1 MYDETY
7 RTHMKTQ
14 TTNTTA
20 PSNKNAYE
28 IRLDVLQMA
37 KDLEM
42 HNVYLRQEEIRLNH
56 EKSTEYLEYP
66 ESVMVNDDLQNKI
79 LSTANRLYSFIERK

>member
-1 MYDETY
+1 
-7 RTHMKTQ
+7 MKTQ

-56 EKSTEYLEYP
+56 EKSTEYLQYP
-66 ESVMVNDDLQNKI
+66 ESVMANDKLFDKI

>member
-1 MYDETY
+1 
-7 RTHMKTQ
+7 MKTTQ
-14 TTNTTA
+14 STTA
-20 PSNKNAYE
+20 TNSNKNAYE

-42 HNVYLRQEEIRLNH
+42 HNIYLRQEEVRLNH

-66 ESVMVNDDLQNKI
+66 ESVMANDKLFDKI
-79 LSTANRLYSFIERK
+79 LGTANKLYSFIERK

>member
-1 MYDETY
+1 
-7 RTHMKTQ
+7 MKTQ
-14 TTNTTA
+14 PVNTSTT
-20 PSNKNAYE
+20 SNKNAYE

-66 ESVMVNDDLQNKI
+66 ESVMVTDDLQNKI
-79 LSTANRLYSFIERK
+79 LSTANKLYSFIERK

>member
-7 RTHMKTQ
+7 GTHMKTQ
-14 TTNTTA
+14 NTNTTA
-20 PSNKNAYE
+20 TSNKNAYE

-56 EKSTEYLEYP
+56 EKSSEYLEYP
-66 ESVMVNDDLQNKI
+66 ESVMATDDLYNKI
-79 LSTANRLYSFIERK
+79 LNTANKLYSFIERK

>member
-1 MYDETY
+1 
-7 RTHMKTQ
+7 MKTQ
-14 TTNTTA
+14 ATNNTT

-66 ESVMVNDDLQNKI
+66 ESVMVTDDLQNKI
-79 LSTANRLYSFIERK
+79 LTTANRLYSFIERK

>member
-1 MYDETY
+1 
-7 RTHMKTQ
+7 MKTQ
-14 TTNTTA
+14 ATNTSTT
-20 PSNKNAYE
+20 SNKNAYE

-66 ESVMVNDDLQNKI
+66 ESVMVTDDLQNKI
-79 LSTANRLYSFIERK
+79 LSTANKLYSFIERK

>member
-1 MYDETY
+1 
-7 RTHMKTQ
+7 MKTQ
-14 TTNTTA
+14 NTNTTA
-20 PSNKNAYE
+20 TSNKNAYE

-56 EKSTEYLEYP
+56 EKSSEYLEYP
-66 ESVMVNDDLQNKI
+66 ESVMATDDLYNKI
-79 LSTANRLYSFIERK
+79 LNTANKLYSFIERK

>member
-1 MYDETY
+1 
-7 RTHMKTQ
+7 MKTQ
-14 TTNTTA
+14 NTNTTA
-20 PSNKNAYE
+20 TSNKNAYE

-56 EKSTEYLEYP
+56 EKSSEYLEYP
-66 ESVMVNDDLQNKI
+66 ETVMATDDLYNKI
-79 LSTANRLYSFIERK
+79 LNTANKLYSFIERK